1 MEKPRKKKTLPTS
14 GEGLYQLMWYMDE
27 KGFMG
32 EDYGNRIGAKF
43 ILWKKVMGMYE
54 RDQEETCNFSIPH
67 FELEYV
73 KR

>member
-1 MEKPRKKKTLPTS
+1 
-14 GEGLYQLMWYMDE
+14 MDE

-32 EDYGNRIGAKF
+32 EDGSRIGENF
-43 ILWKKVMGMYE
+43 ILWKKVMGTYE
-54 RDQEETCNFSIPH
+54 RDQEETCNFSIPD